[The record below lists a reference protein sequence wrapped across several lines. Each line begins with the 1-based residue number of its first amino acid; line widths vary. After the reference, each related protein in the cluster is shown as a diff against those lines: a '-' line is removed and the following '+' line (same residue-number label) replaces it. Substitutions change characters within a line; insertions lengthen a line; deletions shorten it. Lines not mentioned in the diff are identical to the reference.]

1 MKEMSW
7 HLKNCRTV
15 SCLLE

>member
-1 MKEMSW
+1 MKQMSW